1 MSAIKSLDTG
11 NQRGDREISIDEIKL
26 DNIISHLSG
35 LIEQDNLLSNELSD
49 RTEVEK
55 ALSLA
60 MLAMTEAEKRIER
73 QQKRIKQ
80 LEKLSITDELTKVLN
95 RRGFLAQL
103 KRTLSSS
110 KRTGVGGALV
120 ILDLD
125 RFKNINDR
133 HGHVAGDRLLQKVA
147 SSLKLKVRD
156 SDTIGRLGG
165 DEFAIILAGLPS
177 SMISNRIDEIQC
189 AINHL
194 HFEWGNHKITVC
206 ASIGRYDYSG
216 LETYTELINL
226 ADLSMYDKKQK
237 KNNEQQLVP
246 TIRQPRISAL

>member
-1 MSAIKSLDTG
+1 MSAIKSLARV
-11 NQRGDREISIDEIKL
+11 NQRGDREISIDEVKL
-26 DNIISHLSG
+26 DDIISHFSG
-35 LIEQDNLLSNELSD
+35 LIERDNLLPTELND

-80 LEKLSITDELTKVLN
+80 LEKLSITDELTKLLN

-103 KRTLSSS
+103 RRTLSSS
-110 KRTGVGGALV
+110 KRTGVGGTLV

-133 HGHVAGDRLLQKVA
+133 YGHIAGDRLLQKIA

-177 SMISNRIDEIQC
+177 SMVSNRIDEIQS
-189 AINHL
+189 AISHL
-194 HFEWGNHKITVC
+194 HFEWENHKITVC

-216 LETYTELINL
+216 IETYTELINL
-226 ADLSMYDKKQK
+226 ADLSMYEKKQK
-237 KNNEQQLVP
+237 KNNDQQLFP
-246 TIRQPRISAL
+246 KIRQTRIPIL

>member
-1 MSAIKSLDTG
+1 MFHKF
-11 NQRGDREISIDEIKL
+11 
-26 DNIISHLSG
+26 
-35 LIEQDNLLSNELSD
+35 SN
-49 RTEVEK
+49 
-55 ALSLA
+55 
-60 MLAMTEAEKRIER
+60 
-73 QQKRIKQ
+73 
-80 LEKLSITDELTKVLN
+80 
-95 RRGFLAQL
+95 
-103 KRTLSSS
+103 
-110 KRTGVGGALV
+110 
-120 ILDLD
+120 
-125 RFKNINDR
+125 
-133 HGHVAGDRLLQKVA
+133 
-147 SSLKLKVRD
+147 
-156 SDTIGRLGG
+156 
-165 DEFAIILAGLPS
+165 EFAIILAGLPS